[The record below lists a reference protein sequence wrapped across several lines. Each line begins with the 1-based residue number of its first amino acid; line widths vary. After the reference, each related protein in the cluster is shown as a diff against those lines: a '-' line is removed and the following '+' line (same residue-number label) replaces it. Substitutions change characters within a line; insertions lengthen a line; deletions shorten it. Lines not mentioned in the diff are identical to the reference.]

1 MKKLA
6 MIIALALLTGCGSAK
21 DNADSSKP
29 VESSVY
35 EVPTEETPTDAE
47 TSAEEAAEDFPLPTE
62 GETGAVYNTDMKF
75 HVTEEGV
82 EYLKNGEVVQLL
94 SVDTSSLMLYSDPES
109 VLVEDDFDFDLY
121 ADLFVMTS
129 FSPYNSLG
137 VYFRYDPESGEFKEW
152 PELSEI
158 GFFAQPNDAA
168 GILTVHEKGSAVD
181 YEDRSY
187 DWQDGKPVL
196 VGVDRQYASGEEI
209 LIDHFTVTDG
219 QEELY
224 MREKLVQDDNGE
236 FRQEEVPID

>member
-47 TSAEEAAEDFPLPTE
+47 TSAEEAAEDFPLLTE

-129 FSPYNSLG
+129 FW
-137 VYFRYDPESGEFKEW
+137 V
-152 PELSEI
+152 
-158 GFFAQPNDAA
+158 
-168 GILTVHEKGSAVD
+168 
-181 YEDRSY
+181 
-187 DWQDGKPVL
+187 PV
-196 VGVDRQYASGEEI
+196 
-209 LIDHFTVTDG
+209 T
-219 QEELY
+219 
-224 MREKLVQDDNGE
+224 
-236 FRQEEVPID
+236 